1 MWTQLGPP
9 MSLCLLKSSNGN
21 NSGQREK
28 PQEESGTWDD
38 PKAQEEG
45 WALGELE
52 GPCGSMLAGLTC
64 TGI

>member
-1 MWTQLGPP
+1 